1 MTFTAT
7 EPVSDAPNDAA
18 LDAET
23 VTEPAATSALMV
35 EELLPFTQTWPL
47 EKTFDPSSIDASA
60 VLAIWFTATEP
71 PIVAARLRLWL
82 AATATEPTRAV
93 VLIEPVNFASTRT
106 LPTRETSVPRSE
118 SSMTALTVLV
128 ILFSATEAAAER
140 LPPPEPPA
148 PTVSATAPASAVM
161 SELSVDVTLT
171 SPAVVIVLELIR
183 ASVRLWIA
191 FSEIEPAPAIDR
203 LNDPDPAPTE
213 PAMPKVRTSIT
224 DVFEALTAT
233 DPTLI

>member
-71 PIVAARLRLWL
+71 P
-82 AATATEPTRAV
+82 
-93 VLIEPVNFASTRT
+93 
-106 LPTRETSVPRSE
+106 
-118 SSMTALTVLV
+118 
-128 ILFSATEAAAER
+128 AER

-171 SPAVVIVLELIR
+171 SPA
-183 ASVRLWIA
+183 
-191 FSEIEPAPAIDR
+191 
-203 LNDPDPAPTE
+203 
-213 PAMPKVRTSIT
+213 
-224 DVFEALTAT
+224 
-233 DPTLI
+233 